1 MANDKAVNPEAVKR
15 RMWIDY
21 QYADKDR
28 TNSLLAILRDI
39 AQVLMDPSR
48 SLRMLMQEAANTIQ
62 RKLWIKE
69 VTIGLKDLA
78 DGTYKYE
85 VMAGLKESTW
95 SAHRSIAYTIEE
107 FNNPTQYKGKQISRF
122 TKLFL
127 SEDDPYAKNEVQTY
141 DKPIMLQMAR
151 RALDDSIEGDYLDIN
166 ILGSDDELLGWI
178 EISGTVTGKLP
189 DIATIRTI
197 EGMASVL
204 ALAITRENERRG
216 AQAR

>member
-1 MANDKAVNPEAVKR
+1 
-15 RMWIDY
+15 
-21 QYADKDR
+21 
-28 TNSLLAILRDI
+28 
-39 AQVLMDPSR
+39 
-48 SLRMLMQEAANTIQ
+48 
-62 RKLWIKE
+62 
-69 VTIGLKDLA
+69 
-78 DGTYKYE
+78 
-85 VMAGLKESTW
+85 
-95 SAHRSIAYTIEE
+95 
-107 FNNPTQYKGKQISRF
+107 
-122 TKLFL
+122 
-127 SEDDPYAKNEVQTY
+127 
-141 DKPIMLQMAR
+141 MLQMAR